1 MDEMN
6 GNNNETTAN
15 EKNANVKYIH
25 GVPIYTEP
33 TETAET
39 KADGAKSADG
49 ANPFAEIPHG
59 GVSRKMKKRTIALI
73 IAAPVVLFL
82 VYWFF
87 IRFTPSVEVEGHKLT
102 LTTKVKELDKMR
114 LVLLDGDGNKVQYGT
129 EIATKTFYGNTFE
142 VYVNRDGA
150 MKKSGV
156 YVMIFNQ
163 YENTRKVEDCTFYM
177 IRYYPKNQ
185 DAGVEVLINGQDFSK
200 LTLDTLQEKARAAK
214 IPFNELEM
222 ADLIKGKRKTVTG
235 STTMYRYELEYSYE
249 AFRFELQSSVV
260 TSLK

>member
-39 KADGAKSADG
+39 KADEAKSADG

-73 IAAPVVLFL
+73 IAVPVVLFL

-102 LTTKVKELDKMR
+102 LTTKVKELDKMG

-185 DAGVEVLINGQDFSK
+185 DAGVEVLINGQDLHGMSIVQASR
-200 LTLDTLQEKARAAK
+200 LGIARTFQNIRLFDK
-214 IPFNELEM
+214 MTVEENVRIGLHNQ
-222 ADLIKGKRKTVTG
+222 IKTPAYCCFPPKGLPIRR
-235 STTMYRYELEYSYE
+235 TTAE
-249 AFRFELQSSVV
+249 
-260 TSLK
+260 